1 MTILFV
7 KVKDKAKT
15 KNKVK
20 KKKKKVIPS
29 LYFKPLR
36 GQTAP

>member
-1 MTILFV
+1 MKILFV

-20 KKKKKVIPS
+20 KKKKVIPG